1 MMTTDAG
8 ARTRVL
14 LADDQAATLQRWRSL
29 LEPEFDIVAT
39 VGDGEALIDAA
50 ERLSPDV
57 IVTDIWMP
65 RISGIV
71 AAETILKRHPAARV
85 VFATVHADLALL
97 RKGLAVGAFGYVLK
111 VRAGEELVVAVRSAL
126 RNELHISRFAP
137 AETAADDIEVE

>member
-1 MMTTDAG
+1 MTADGA

-14 LADDQAATLQRWRSL
+14 LADDQAATLRRWRAL
-29 LEPEFDIVAT
+29 LEPEFEVIASVAN
-39 VGDGEALIDAA
+39 GEALVDAA

-57 IVTDIWMP
+57 IVTDISMA
-65 RISGIV
+65 RMSGLV
-71 AAETILKRHPAARV
+71 AAEAILKHHPAARI

-111 VRAGEELVVAVRSAL
+111 VRAAEELALAIRSAL

-137 AETAADDIEVE
+137 TELSAKDIEGE